1 MEFVV
6 MIFNKQNNDIKKRSG
21 FYLVLSAF
29 LMISFFVHY
38 ANCQEVPKILVETI
52 QSKPLYTRGDTILV
66 ALKIKIPDK
75 HHLYDNP
82 KGPGIG
88 KPMEYAVK
96 SDNAIVW
103 NSLLKQ
109 KSKKFTPEV
118 GGWVNAFEGDV
129 CFFLQG
135 IVTDSAESMS
145 YKNTVNIKG
154 LLCYKSCYPVDVN
167 TAFVVNIGPSSE
179 NILFNNDNTILQSL
193 RLSTK
198 TQDLSPYVSLQ
209 DTNVAV
215 TDPALNSIGLD
226 ISGLQNKVPSKTYD
240 WKFSP
245 QNAGTDMNIFLAILL
260 AFIAGIILNAMPC
273 VLPVLGVKI
282 LSFTQGAVM
291 DRRKIII
298 HSLAFSSGV
307 ITVFMLLA
315 ILASFASFSWGHQ
328 FQDPKALIAIIAIIV
343 VFALGLFD
351 VYILNVSGSI
361 ANSKI
366 QKRDGIAGDFFK
378 GVFATILATPCS
390 GPFLGAVLA
399 WSLLQPAYAVFIV
412 YISIGLG
419 MSFPYILLSS
429 IPKISRYLPKPGE
442 WMNDFK
448 KIMGFLLIGFAV
460 YLMIGL
466 PSDMIVPTVL
476 FCIILAFGVVV
487 FTRIA
492 PYGSNV
498 RMKII
503 ALLSALIII
512 AGALYAS
519 FMVVYPSFS
528 NSAAANVEKENG
540 VWVDFEPELFVNAQ
554 KEGRNVILDFTA
566 NWCMNCQYN
575 YIMVLTKKDVVT
587 LIKEKNILA
596 LKVDVTSPDA
606 VQDSLLRSLGS
617 QSIPFLAIFSGR
629 SPEKPVVMRDVL
641 TKGSVLREL
650 NKLEKL

>member
-1 MEFVV
+1 MSLVKHSGDTKYRKGIVKFLFTLFLIQVFV
-6 MIFNKQNNDIKKRSG
+6 Q
-21 FYLVLSAF
+21 
-29 LMISFFVHY
+29 H
-38 ANCQEVPKILVETI
+38 ANCQELPRISVETVL
-52 QSKPLYTRGDTILV
+52 SKPVYTKGDTILV
-66 ALKIKIPDK
+66 ALKISIPDR
-75 HHLYDNP
+75 HHFYDNP

-96 SDNAIVW
+96 SDDAIVW
-103 NSLLKQ
+103 NRLLKQ

-118 GGWVNAFEGDV
+118 GGWVNSFDGDV

-135 IVTDSAESMS
+135 IVSDSAAEMS
-145 YKNTVNIKG
+145 YKNTLNISG
-154 LLCYKSCYPVDVN
+154 LLCDKSCYPVDEIMEFTVPVG
-167 TAFVVNIGPSSE
+167 TASE
-179 NILFNNDNTILQSL
+179 KTLFDNDNTILQAL
-193 RLSTK
+193 KISTK
-198 TQDLSPYVSLQ
+198 TQALSPYAGLH
-209 DTNVAV
+209 DAATEL
-215 TDPALNSIGLD
+215 TGPGLD
-226 ISGLQNKVPSKTYD
+226 IVGLNLGDLQSNVQPKTYD

-245 QNAGTDMNIFLAILL
+245 QNAGTDLNIFLAILL

-282 LSFTQGAVM
+282 LSFAQGADM
-291 DRRKIII
+291 DRKKTIL
-298 HSLAFSSGV
+298 HSLAFSAGV
-307 ITVFMLLA
+307 VSVFMLLA
-315 ILASFASFSWGHQ
+315 LLASFASFSWGRQ
-328 FQDPKALIAIIAIIV
+328 FQDPKALIAIIAVIV

-351 VYILNVSGSI
+351 VYMLNVSGSV
-361 ANSKI
+361 ANSNI

-412 YISIGLG
+412 YTTIGLG
-419 MSFPYILLSS
+419 MSFPYILFSS
-429 IPKISRYLPKPGE
+429 IPKLSKYLPKPGD

-476 FCIILAFGVVV
+476 FCVILAFGVVV

-498 RMKII
+498 KTKII
-503 ALLSALIII
+503 AILSALIII
-512 AGALYAS
+512 TGALYTS

-528 NSAAANVEKENG
+528 NSAAANVEKEND
-540 VWVDFEPELFVNAQ
+540 VWIDFEPELFINAQ
-554 KEGRNVILDFTA
+554 KEGRHVILDFTA

-575 YIMVLTKKDVVT
+575 YIMVLTKKDVVA
-587 LIKEKNILA
+587 LIKEKNVLA

-606 VQDSLLRSLGS
+606 VRDSLLRSLGS

-629 SPEKPVVMRDVL
+629 TPDKPVVMRDVL